1 MFVHS
6 DGQLRAAHLILSY
19 TLISKSY
26 QAMKCVIK
34 ANDPH
39 LHRISVVVPDFLTT
53 DSILEGIPK
62 VTSPL
67 QYTTRKA
74 TSSHPVIKE
83 EGEEEKKEKEKEEEV
98 VEVSDSEDEFSIF
111 NQLPSP
117 KPLVNDSSHLPL
129 VQVSSTQEDT
139 IVPEVMGIQRKPR
152 TNLLDVMESQ
162 AWGKAQKKTSQAK
175 LPPLLPI
182 QPL

>member
-6 DGQLRAAHLILSY
+6 DGQLRTVHLILSY

-74 TSSHPVIKE
+74 TSSHLAIKE
-83 EGEEEKKEKEKEEEV
+83 EGEEEKKEEEEKEEEV
-98 VEVSDSEDEFSIF
+98 VEVSDSKDEFSIF

-117 KPLVNDSSHLPL
+117 EPPVNDSSHLPL
-129 VQVSSTQEDT
+129 VQVSSTQEDN

-162 AWGKAQKKTSQAK
+162 A
-175 LPPLLPI
+175 
-182 QPL
+182 

>member
-6 DGQLRAAHLILSY
+6 DGQLRATHQILSY

-26 QAMKCVIK
+26 QATKCVIK
-34 ANDPH
+34 AKDPH

-53 DSILEGIPK
+53 DLILEGIPK
-62 VTSPL
+62 VTLPL

-74 TSSHPVIKE
+74 TSSHPAIKE
-83 EGEEEKKEKEKEEEV
+83 EGEEEKKEEEKEEEV
-98 VEVSDSEDEFSIF
+98 VEVSDFEDEFSIF

-117 KPLVNDSSHLPL
+117 KPLVNDFSHLPL

-139 IVPEVMGIQRKPR
+139 IVPEVMGI
-152 TNLLDVMESQ
+152 
-162 AWGKAQKKTSQAK
+162 
-175 LPPLLPI
+175 
-182 QPL
+182 